1 MKAKIYESWIYSDP
15 QKIADALMRRNESI
29 DKAEARKLKAKVNTT
44 AKKDG
49 FFRQSKSIHF
59 KALVKIAKRGGHHA

>member
-15 QKIADALMRRNESI
+15 QKIADALIKRTENI
-29 DKAEARKLKAKVNTT
+29 DKTEARKLKAKVNVR

-49 FFRQSKSIHF
+49 FFRQSRSLHF
-59 KALVKIAKRGGHHA
+59 KELVKIAKQGGHHA

>member
-1 MKAKIYESWIYSDP
+1 MKANILEAWKYKNPEMICDGL
-15 QKIADALMRRNESI
+15 IAETERIKRAKER
-29 DKAEARKLKAKVNTT
+29 KAKAHVT